1 MEGHKWQAISSQFA
15 FAFCITFKGQECMGS
30 FPSKSKATFQL
41 LLHNFSFVDLCSKCE
56 AMLHIEFK
64 NELPL

>member
-1 MEGHKWQAISSQFA
+1 MGGHKRQAISSQFA
-15 FAFCITFKGQECMGS
+15 FNLTFKGQEYMGS
-30 FPSKSKATFQL
+30 YPSKTKATFQL
-41 LLHNFSFVDLCSKCE
+41 LLHNFSCVDLCSKCE

>member
-1 MEGHKWQAISSQFA
+1 MEGHKGQAISSQFA
-15 FAFCITFKGQECMGS
+15 FSLTFKGQEYMGGY
-30 FPSKSKATFQL
+30 PSKTKATFQL